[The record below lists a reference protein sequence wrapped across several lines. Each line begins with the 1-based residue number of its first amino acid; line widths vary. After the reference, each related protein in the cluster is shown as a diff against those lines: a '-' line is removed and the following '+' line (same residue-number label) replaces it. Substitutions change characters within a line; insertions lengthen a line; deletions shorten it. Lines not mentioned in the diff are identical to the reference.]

1 MEPDK
6 IACRKMKFK
15 LDLRRITCHHKERIG
30 EELINSHILKDRPEK
45 RWVGIFPEGI
55 FTILKITGF
64 NIQAFETGEKCLAE
78 IGSDKP
84 VIAFI
89 DFHLDSVHKKA
100 MNGVKLMRKLK
111 ALAPKCECVMI
122 SDDNKV
128 QFVDNAL
135 TTGNFSFIKKN
146 EKVLNHLTAA
156 VLDTT
161 NPFEAMIQ
169 RFDVAAQ
176 ILGLEPD
183 VYEIMKNPSKLI
195 EVNLPIKMDNG
206 HIQVFEGYRVI
217 HSTAL
222 GPSKGGI
229 RYSPAV
235 DADEVKALAAWMT
248 WKCAIADIP
257 YGGAKGGIN
266 CDPSKMTVG
275 ELERLTRAYTA
286 AMSDIFGVDKDIP
299 APDMNTGPREMAW
312 IVDEFSKLKG
322 GFTPGIVTGKPL
334 FLGGSLGR
342 VEATGRGVMTSAL
355 EAMIKMKMK
364 PEKCKAA
371 VQGFGNVGS
380 ISAKHFEAQGI
391 KVVGISDHTGA
402 FHNSKGIDIA
412 KAMAYHNANKGLLQG
427 FKGGELISNEDLLE
441 LSVEV
446 LAPCATEN
454 QITAANAG
462 RIKAKLIVEGANGP
476 STAGADEILHDKGV
490 VVIPD
495 ILANGGGVTVS
506 YFEWVQNR
514 TGYYYSE
521 DEINK
526 RADRWMRQAFANVWN
541 VSQQHKV
548 SMRIAAYIFALEKV
562 ATAIRSR
569 GAF

>member
-1 MEPDK
+1 MS
-6 IACRKMKFK
+6 
-15 LDLRRITCHHKERIG
+15 ITAISKKSKSSKQAGDHKSNLIYIIEDNVLQR
-30 EELINSHILKDRPEK
+30 ELLKDHLESK
-45 RWVGIFPEGI
+45 FS
-55 FTILKITGF
+55 GF
-64 NIQAFETGEKCLAE
+64 EIQAFETGEKCIAAL
-78 IGSDKP
+78 GSKKP
-84 VIAFI
+84 LIAFI
-89 DFHLDSVHKKA
+89 DYHLNSVHKKA
-100 MNGVKLMRKLK
+100 MDGIHVMRKLK
-111 ALAPKCECVMI
+111 SLLPKCECVMI
-122 SDDNKV
+122 SDDNKLE
-128 QFVDNAL
+128 FIENTL
-135 TTGNFSFIKKN
+135 NKGNYSFIKKN
-146 EKVLNHLTAA
+146 DKAMNHLSAA
-156 VLDTT
+156 VIDTT
-161 NPFEAMIQ
+161 NPFESMIQ
-169 RFDVAAQ
+169 RFDVAAK

-229 RYSPAV
+229 RYSTAV

-266 CDPSKMTVG
+266 CEPSKMSVG

-355 EAMIKMKMK
+355 EAMAKMKMK

-391 KVVGISDHTGA
+391 KIVGISDHTGA
-402 FHNSKGIDIA
+402 FYNAKGIDIA
-412 KAMAYHNANKGLLQG
+412 KAMAYQAQNKGLLKG
-427 FKGGELISNEDLLE
+427 FKGGELITNEELLE
-441 LSVEV
+441 LSVEL

-454 QITAANAG
+454 QLTAANAG
-462 RIKAKLIVEGANGP
+462 RIKARLIVEGANGP
-476 STAGADEILHDKGV
+476 TTAGADEILHDKGV
-490 VVIPD
+490 IVIPD

-526 RADRWMRQAFANVWN
+526 RADRWMRQAFQNVWN
-541 VSQQHKV
+541 VSQVHKV